1 MRQSN
6 MENYHA
12 EVAVLLKDTVN
23 DPQGVT
29 AANSL
34 KSIGFEGI
42 QSIRIGKIIEV
53 DLVAENQDA
62 AYRMV
67 ADMCEKMF
75 ANPVIEQYRI
85 EMRTDSPET

>member
-1 MRQSN
+1 

-12 EVAVLLKDTVN
+12 EVAVLLKDTEN

-53 DLVAENQDA
+53 DLVAENQDS

>member
-1 MRQSN
+1 

-85 EMRTDSPET
+85 EMRTDSPEI

>member
-1 MRQSN
+1 

-67 ADMCEKMF
+67 ADMCELVRRSLDRRK
-75 ANPVIEQYRI
+75 AIGIGAGVR
-85 EMRTDSPET
+85 

>member
-1 MRQSN
+1 

-23 DPQGVT
+23 APQGVT

>member
-1 MRQSN
+1 

-12 EVAVLLKDTVN
+12 EVAVILNDTVN

-62 AYRMV
+62 AYRLV